1 MWSDRFLQGGA
12 QRNRDT
18 EIMFKRRAVLTMGLG
33 AMASAGFAA
42 APSFGWADTAPQAPR
57 GLATQSQFRSVAMN
71 NLHTGES
78 MEAVYWDGG
87 DYLPDVL
94 DAVNLHLRDYRT
106 GDIHPIDP
114 QLLDLLDSV
123 SQLTGTKAPFEVI
136 SGFRSAATNAMLH
149 EHSAEV
155 AKKSFHVQGMA
166 IDVRLAD
173 VELRHL
179 HAAARSLG
187 RGGVGYYPDSNV
199 VHLDVGPVRS
209 WSGT

>member
-1 MWSDRFLQGGA
+1 
-12 QRNRDT
+12 
-18 EIMFKRRAVLTMGLG
+18 MFKRRAVLTMGLG

-42 APSFGWADTAPQAPR
+42 APSFGWASTAPQN
-57 GLATQSQFRSVAMN
+57 QFRSVSMN

-114 QLLDLLDSV
+114 RLLDLLDSV
-123 SQLTGTKAPFEVI
+123 SQLTQSKAPFEVI
-136 SGFRSAATNAMLH
+136 SGFRSAATNALLH
-149 EHSAEV
+149 ERSAEV

-187 RGGVGYYPDSNV
+187 RGGVGYYPDSNF
-199 VHLDVGPVRS
+199 VHLDVGPVRA
-209 WSGT
+209 WSGA